1 MAAFLGSNK
10 KKKYMGENKFAF
22 DQANQEAHLWC
33 FRNKIFIT
41 PVETGF
47 RHRLWKLEISIN
59 GRIYTSPEAYGPTD
73 VWEKMYEYYNY
84 YYKKYEK

>member
-1 MAAFLGSNK
+1 MAAFLGSSK

-22 DQANQEAHLWC
+22 DTENQKAHLWC
-33 FRNKIFIT
+33 FNNKIYIT

-59 GRIYTSPEAYGPTD
+59 GRIYMSPDAYGPTD